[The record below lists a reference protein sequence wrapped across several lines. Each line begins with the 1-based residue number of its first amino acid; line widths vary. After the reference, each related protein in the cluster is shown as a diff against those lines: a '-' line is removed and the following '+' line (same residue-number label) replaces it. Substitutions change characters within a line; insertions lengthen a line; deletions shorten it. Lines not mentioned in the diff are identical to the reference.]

1 MLLHVSL
8 PLLQLLGMDMYG
20 LGTCAGNT
28 VVLGAVCYTQGR
40 LSLQLSVADA
50 QINDFLNVSLTHTE
64 CRLTDVNDKMSK
76 LKGIVFGQWA
86 ICKGQNTVDYEDSPL
101 EPGIKILYKP
111 MGVIG
116 CVMPSTNP
124 VATIIGNAMI

>member
-64 CRLTDVNDKMSK
+64 CRLTGGVCSLDTAGHRRWKCRRHRCSSSGW
-76 LKGIVFGQWA
+76 L
-86 ICKGQNTVDYEDSPL
+86 PL
-101 EPGIKILYKP
+101 CWRTLR
-111 MGVIG
+111 
-116 CVMPSTNP
+116 
-124 VATIIGNAMI
+124 

>member
-64 CRLTDVNDKMSK
+64 CRLT
-76 LKGIVFGQWA
+76 G
-86 ICKGQNTVDYEDSPL
+86 
-101 EPGIKILYKP
+101 
-111 MGVIG
+111 GVCSLDTG
-116 CVMPSTNP
+116 RAPP
-124 VATIIGNAMI
+124 VEMQASQVLIIRLVASLLAYSSLMH